1 MYEQTLVQAGLDEQQ
16 AIVYEALLKNGV
28 LSAGAV
34 HREVPLKRGLV
45 YKVLDELVALGVAEK
60 HQEAGKT
67 ILFSL
72 THPLALKELTEKRE
86 QVAKDA
92 KMALEGVLPSLI
104 SDFNLVSGQ
113 PGVQFLEGEEGVWQ
127 VLQDTLQTK
136 SVISTYADIEAVD
149 KHIRVMNEKYA
160 KKRDTLGI
168 DKKVILL
175 DTPYA
180 RERMKTYHRF
190 VTDTKFIKLT
200 TESFQSVIE
209 IYDDKIAY
217 ITFGGDAMR
226 GVIIQD
232 KMIHT
237 MHKALFE
244 YVWAGA
250 QGAQAL
256 SGDDT
261 SSFA

>member
-16 AIVYEALLKNGV
+16 AIVYEALLKHGQ
-28 LSAGAV
+28 LSAGAT
-34 HREVPLKRGLV
+34 HKLVPLKRGLV

-60 HQEAGKT
+60 IQETGKV
-67 ILFSL
+67 IVFGL
-72 THPLALKELTEKRE
+72 THPLTLKELAEKRE
-86 QVAKDA
+86 QSAKDA
-92 KMALEGVLPSLI
+92 RMALEGVLPSLI
-104 SDFNLVSGQ
+104 SDFNLVSGR

-127 VLQDTLQTK
+127 VLMDTLQTK
-136 SVISTYADIEAVD
+136 SVMYTYADVEAVD
-149 KHIRVMNEKYA
+149 KHIRTLNERYA

-190 VTDTKFIKLT
+190 VTDTRFIKLS
-200 TESFQSVIE
+200 TEPFQSVIE

-217 ITFGGDAMR
+217 ITFGENMR

-232 KMIHT
+232 KAIHD
-237 MHKALFE
+237 MHQALFDF
-244 YVWAGA
+244 VWDRA
-250 QGAQAL
+250 QFLDGSAL
-256 SGDDT
+256 
-261 SSFA
+261 

>member
-1 MYEQTLVQAGLDEQQ
+1 MYEQTLIHAGLDEQQ
-16 AIVYEALLKNGV
+16 AIVYEVLLKYGV

-34 HREVPLKRGLV
+34 HKHVPFKRGLV

-60 HQEAGKT
+60 QQEEGKT
-67 ILFSL
+67 ILFGL
-72 THPLALKELTEKRE
+72 THPLTLKELTEKRE
-86 QVAKDA
+86 QAAKDA
-92 KMALEGVLPSLI
+92 RMALEGVLPSLI

-113 PGVQFLEGEEGVWQ
+113 PGVQFFEGEEGVWE
-127 VLQDTLQTK
+127 VLKDTLRAK
-136 SVISTYADIEAVD
+136 GVMYTYADVGAVD
-149 KHIRVMNEKYA
+149 KHIRSMNEKYA
-160 KKRDTLGI
+160 KKRDALGI

-190 VTDTKFIKLT
+190 VTDTKFIKLA
-200 TESFQSVIE
+200 TEPFQSIIE

-217 ITFGGDAMR
+217 ITFGESLR

-232 KMIHT
+232 KAIHD

-244 YVWAGA
+244 YVWERA
-250 QGAQAL
+250 QTLPVGETISL
-256 SGDDT
+256 D
-261 SSFA
+261 